1 MKMHKRLAA
10 TVALLACLAATVT
23 QAEVVSG
30 LQRLE
35 AFTAELQSLRAQFV
49 QSLFDAQGET
59 VQESR
64 GTVVLQRPGR
74 FRWEYQLPYEQ
85 LIVADGE
92 KLWVYDTE
100 LQQVTVKQL
109 DNALGN
115 APIMLL
121 SERRSLEE
129 DFIIHDLQP
138 RDGLQWV
145 ELEPRVKDT
154 DFTRI
159 ALGMDEQGMKVME
172 LRDSF
177 GQATEVR
184 FVNLEINVTP
194 AADAFVFEP
203 PPGVDVIGAP

>member
-1 MKMHKRLAA
+1 MRMPLLLAA
-10 TVALLACLAATVT
+10 VVLLGCLAMTGARA
-23 QAEVVSG
+23 QDVSG

-35 AFTAELQSLRAQFV
+35 TFTAQLESLRAQFV
-49 QSLFDAQGET
+49 QSLFDAQGKA

-64 GTVVLQRPGR
+64 GTVLLQRPGR
-74 FRWEYQLPYEQ
+74 FRWEYRLPYEQ

-100 LQQVTVKQL
+100 LQQVTVKPL

-121 SERRSLEE
+121 SERRPLQE
-129 DFIIHDLQP
+129 DFTIHDLQP

-154 DFTRI
+154 DFSRI
-159 ALGMDEQGMKVME
+159 TLGMDEQGMKVME

-184 FVNLEINVTP
+184 FFNLEINVTL

-203 PPGVDVIGAP
+203 PPGVDIIGTP

>member
-1 MKMHKRLAA
+1 MLTRIICAA
-10 TVALLACLAATVT
+10 SLLGCLALPGAVAQTDN
-23 QAEVVSG
+23 G

-35 AFTAELQSLRAQFV
+35 AFTARLDSLRAQFV
-49 QSLFDAQGET
+49 QSLFDAQGKA

-74 FRWEYQLPYEQ
+74 FRWEYRLPYEQ

-100 LQQVTVKQL
+100 LQQVTVKEL

-121 SERRSLEE
+121 SERRPLQE
-129 DFIIHDLQP
+129 DFIIHNLQP

-159 ALGMDEQGMKVME
+159 TLGMDEQGMKVME

-184 FVNLEINVTP
+184 FVNLEINVAP
-194 AADAFVFEP
+194 AAESFVFVP
-203 PPGVDVIGAP
+203 PAGVDIIGKP

>member
-1 MKMHKRLAA
+1 MNRCARAIAA
-10 TVALLACLAATVT
+10 AALLGCLAPGGADAGPT
-23 QAEVVSG
+23 G
-30 LQRLE
+30 LERLE
-35 AFTAELQSLRAQFV
+35 AFTAQLDSLRAQFV
-49 QSLFDAQGET
+49 QSLFDAQGKS

-64 GTVVLQRPGR
+64 GTVLLQRPGR
-74 FRWEYQLPYEQ
+74 FRWEYRVPYEQ

-121 SERRSLEE
+121 SERRSLQE
-129 DFIIHDLQP
+129 DFIVRDLAA

-177 GQATEVR
+177 GQATEIRFLDLELNVR
-184 FVNLEINVTP
+184 TTP
-194 AADAFVFEP
+194 DSFVFVP
-203 PPGVDVIGAP
+203 PPGIDVIGAP

>member
-1 MKMHKRLAA
+1 MLLRFIAA
-10 TVALLACLAATVT
+10 VSLLVCLAPGVQAQTVG
-23 QAEVVSG
+23 G

-35 AFTAELQSLRAQFV
+35 AFTAQLESLRAQFV
-49 QSLFDAQGET
+49 QSLFDAQGKT

-64 GTVVLQRPGR
+64 GTVLLQRPGR
-74 FRWEYQLPYEQ
+74 FRWEYRLPYEQ

-92 KLWVYDTE
+92 KLWVYDSE
-100 LQQVTVKQL
+100 LQQVTVKEL

-121 SERRSLEE
+121 SERRPLQE

-138 RDGLQWV
+138 REGLQWV

-159 ALGMDEQGMKVME
+159 TLGMDEQGMKVME

-184 FVNLEINVTP
+184 FVNREINVAP
-194 AADAFVFEP
+194 AAGSFVFEP
-203 PPGVDVIGAP
+203 PPGVDIIGTP

>member
-1 MKMHKRLAA
+1 MLIRFLCAA
-10 TVALLACLAATVT
+10 SLVGCLALPGAAAQTDN
-23 QAEVVSG
+23 G

-35 AFTAELQSLRAQFV
+35 AFTAQLESLRAQFV
-49 QSLFDAQGET
+49 QSLFDAQGKA

-64 GTVVLQRPGR
+64 GTVLLQRPGR
-74 FRWEYQLPYEQ
+74 FRWEYRLPYEQ

-100 LQQVTVKQL
+100 LQQVTVKEL

-121 SERRSLEE
+121 SERRPLQE
-129 DFIIHDLQP
+129 DFIIHNLQP

-159 ALGMDEQGMKVME
+159 TLGMDEQGMKVME

-184 FVNLEINVTP
+184 FVNLEINVVP
-194 AADAFVFEP
+194 AAGSFVFVP
-203 PPGVDVIGAP
+203 PAGVDIIGKP

>member
-1 MKMHKRLAA
+1 MTMPRRLYVTLALAA
-10 TVALLACLAATVT
+10 WLTSTAVNG
-23 QAEVVSG
+23 QDVSG

-35 AFTAELQSLRAQFV
+35 AFTAQLESLRAQFV
-49 QSLFDAQGET
+49 QSLYDAQGKA

-64 GTVVLQRPGR
+64 GTVLLQRPGR
-74 FRWEYQLPYEQ
+74 FRWEYRLPYEQ

-121 SERRSLEE
+121 SEPRPLQE
-129 DFIIHDLQP
+129 DFIITDLQP

-184 FVNLEINVTP
+184 FVNLEINVAP

-203 PPGVDVIGAP
+203 PPGVDIIGTP

>member
-1 MKMHKRLAA
+1 MNRCTRAIAA
-10 TVALLACLAATVT
+10 AALLGCLAPGGADAGTT
-23 QAEVVSG
+23 G
-30 LQRLE
+30 LERLE
-35 AFTAELQSLRAQFV
+35 AFTAQLDSLRAQFV
-49 QSLFDAQGET
+49 QSLFDAQGKS

-64 GTVVLQRPGR
+64 GTVLLQRPGR
-74 FRWEYQLPYEQ
+74 FRWEYRVPYEQ

-121 SERRSLEE
+121 SERRSLQE
-129 DFIIHDLQP
+129 DFIVRDLAA

-177 GQATEVR
+177 GQATEIRFLDLELNVR
-184 FVNLEINVTP
+184 TTP
-194 AADAFVFEP
+194 DSFVFVP
-203 PPGVDVIGAP
+203 PPGIDVIGAP

>member
-1 MKMHKRLAA
+1 MPLLLAA
-10 TVALLACLAATVT
+10 VVLLGCLAMTGARA
-23 QAEVVSG
+23 QDVSG

-35 AFTAELQSLRAQFV
+35 TFTAQLESLRAQFV
-49 QSLFDAQGET
+49 QSLFDAQGKA

-64 GTVVLQRPGR
+64 GTVLLQRPGR
-74 FRWEYQLPYEQ
+74 FRWEYRLPYEQ

-100 LQQVTVKQL
+100 LQQVTVKPL

-121 SERRSLEE
+121 SERRPLQE
-129 DFIIHDLQP
+129 DFTIHDLQP

-154 DFTRI
+154 DFSRI
-159 ALGMDEQGMKVME
+159 TLGMDEQGMKVME

-184 FVNLEINVTP
+184 FFNLEINVTL

-203 PPGVDVIGAP
+203 PPGVDIIGTP

>member
-1 MKMHKRLAA
+1 MLLRLIAA
-10 TVALLACLAATVT
+10 VSLLVCLVPGA
-23 QAEVVSG
+23 QAQTISG

-35 AFTAELQSLRAQFV
+35 TFTAQLESLRAQFV
-49 QSLFDAQGET
+49 QSLFDAQGKT

-64 GTVVLQRPGR
+64 GTVLLQRPGR
-74 FRWEYQLPYEQ
+74 FRWEYRLPYEQ

-92 KLWVYDTE
+92 KLWVYDSE
-100 LQQVTVKQL
+100 LQQVTVKEL

-121 SERRSLEE
+121 SERRPLQE

-138 RDGLQWV
+138 REGLQWV

-159 ALGMDEQGMKVME
+159 TLGMDEQGMKVME

-184 FVNLEINVTP
+184 FENLEINVEP
-194 AADAFVFEP
+194 AAGSFVFEP
-203 PPGVDVIGAP
+203 PAGVDIIGTP

>member
-1 MKMHKRLAA
+1 MKRCARA
-10 TVALLACLAATVT
+10 IAVAALLGCLAPVGADTGPT
-23 QAEVVSG
+23 G

-35 AFTAELQSLRAQFV
+35 AFTAQLDSLRAQFV
-49 QSLFDAQGET
+49 QSLFDAQGKS

-64 GTVVLQRPGR
+64 GTVLLQRPGR
-74 FRWEYQLPYEQ
+74 FRWEYRVPYEQ

-121 SERRSLEE
+121 SERRSLQE
-129 DFIIHDLQP
+129 DFIVRDLAA

-177 GQATEVR
+177 GQATEIRFLDLELNVR
-184 FVNLEINVTP
+184 TTP
-194 AADAFVFEP
+194 DSFVFVP
-203 PPGVDVIGAP
+203 PPGIDVIGAP

>member
-1 MKMHKRLAA
+1 MLLRLIAA
-10 TVALLACLAATVT
+10 VSLLGCLVLEGAHAQT
-23 QAEVVSG
+23 AGG

-35 AFTAELQSLRAQFV
+35 AFTAGLDSLRAQFV
-49 QSLFDAQGET
+49 QSLFDAQGNT

-64 GTVVLQRPGR
+64 GTVLLQRPGR
-74 FRWEYQLPYEQ
+74 FRWEYRLPYEQ

-92 KLWVYDTE
+92 KLWVYDSE
-100 LQQVTVKQL
+100 LQQVTVKEL

-121 SERRSLEE
+121 SERRPLQE

-159 ALGMDEQGMKVME
+159 TLGMDEQGMKVME

-184 FVNLEINVTP
+184 FVNLEINVAP
-194 AADAFVFEP
+194 AAGSFVFEP
-203 PPGVDVIGAP
+203 PPGVDIIGTP

>member
-1 MKMHKRLAA
+1 MTVLTRLICAA
-10 TVALLACLAATVT
+10 SLLGFLALPGAHAQTDN
-23 QAEVVSG
+23 G
-30 LQRLE
+30 LRRLE
-35 AFTAELQSLRAQFV
+35 TFTAQLDSLRAQFV
-49 QSLFDAQGET
+49 QSLFDAQGKA
-59 VQESR
+59 VQESH
-64 GTVVLQRPGR
+64 GTVLLQRPGR
-74 FRWEYQLPYEQ
+74 FRWEYRLPYEQ

-100 LQQVTVKQL
+100 LQQVTVKTL

-121 SERRSLEE
+121 SERRPLQE
-129 DFIIHDLQP
+129 DFVIHNLQP

-159 ALGMDEQGMKVME
+159 TLGMDELGMKVME

-184 FVNLEINVTP
+184 FVNREINVTP
-194 AADAFVFEP
+194 AAGSFEFVP
-203 PPGVDVIGAP
+203 PAGVDIIGAP

>member
-1 MKMHKRLAA
+1 MLIRFLCAA
-10 TVALLACLAATVT
+10 SLVGCLALPGAAAQTDN
-23 QAEVVSG
+23 G

-35 AFTAELQSLRAQFV
+35 AFTAQLESLRAQFV
-49 QSLFDAQGET
+49 QSLFDAQGKA

-64 GTVVLQRPGR
+64 GTVLLQRPGR
-74 FRWEYQLPYEQ
+74 FRWEYRLPYEQ

-100 LQQVTVKQL
+100 LQQVTVKEL

-121 SERRSLEE
+121 SERRPLAE
-129 DFIIHDLQP
+129 DFIIHNLQP

-159 ALGMDEQGMKVME
+159 TLGMDEQGMKVME

-184 FVNLEINVTP
+184 FVNLEINVVP
-194 AADAFVFEP
+194 AAGSFVFVP
-203 PPGVDVIGAP
+203 PAGVDIIGKP

>member
-1 MKMHKRLAA
+1 MLLRFI
-10 TVALLACLAATVT
+10 VAVSLLVCLAPGTHAQTVG
-23 QAEVVSG
+23 G

-35 AFTAELQSLRAQFV
+35 TFTAQLESLRAEFV
-49 QSLFDAQGET
+49 QSLFDAQGKT

-64 GTVVLQRPGR
+64 GTVLLQRPGR
-74 FRWEYQLPYEQ
+74 FRWEYRLPYEQ

-92 KLWVYDTE
+92 KLWVYDSE
-100 LQQVTVKQL
+100 LQQVTVKEL

-121 SERRSLEE
+121 SERRPLQE

-138 RDGLQWV
+138 REGLQWV

-159 ALGMDEQGMKVME
+159 TLGMDEQGMKVME

-184 FVNLEINVTP
+184 FVNLEINVAP
-194 AADAFVFEP
+194 AAGSFVFEP
-203 PPGVDVIGAP
+203 PPGVDIIGTP